1 MVQTNKVL
9 GKKLK
14 VLIPSTSGM
23 IKKTDYNTKIRE
35 IENTISSI
43 TGLVT
48 STVLNIKATEIV
60 NKIPTN
66 ITNLAKKAAQ
76 KWRVKC
82 LASLIWLP
90 RLLSI

>member
-1 MVQTNKVL
+1 
-9 GKKLK
+9 
-14 VLIPSTSGM
+14 M

-82 LASLIWLP
+82 QASLIWLP